1 MALLVVPLKLNSLE
15 ELKVMGFQNLIKDLK
30 PIFQRD
36 KRSQAAVFNA
46 RSRPFSCA
54 YAKWLKAMVSA
65 VSLLSKNF
73 KRLQSPSTKHI

>member
-54 YAKWLKAMVSA
+54 YAANVSDTSA
-65 VSLLSKNF
+65 AASCTPLC
-73 KRLQSPSTKHI
+73 R